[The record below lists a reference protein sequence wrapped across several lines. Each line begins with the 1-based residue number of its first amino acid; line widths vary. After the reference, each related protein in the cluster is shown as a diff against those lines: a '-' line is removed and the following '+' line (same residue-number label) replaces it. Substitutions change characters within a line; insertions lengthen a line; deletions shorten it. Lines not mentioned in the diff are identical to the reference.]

1 MYNKHIIIMK
11 KLYIVFRKTMFT
23 LSYKNKIVFELFI
36 VNDIIIMQECLDY
49 DKTINKLKYTYMSRY
64 CY

>member
-49 DKTINKLKYTYMSRY
+49 DKTINKLKYTYMSQY

>member
-1 MYNKHIIIMK
+1 M
-11 KLYIVFRKTMFT
+11 LT

-36 VNDIIIMQECLDY
+36 VNDIIIMQECLGY
-49 DKTINKLKYTYMSRY
+49 DKTINNLKYTYMSQY